1 MATPGGKGGPAQSRS
16 VQSGQAQLN
25 ILRQYIKNLSF
36 KNPKA
41 PRSLAPTETRPAIN
55 VQINVVVVQQL
66 AQTDYEVALKLEGK
80 AENAGSVVFA
90 VELTFAGVFR
100 VQNVPAETLR
110 PLVMIE
116 CPRLLFPFAREI
128 AANAVRDG
136 GYRQAA
142 QPAVRSISPRGAVPL
157 AA

>member
-1 MATPGGKGGPAQSRS
+1 MPLSCESDSSRLPTAALRPPWAS
-16 VQSGQAQLN
+16 AKRLIVRSFY
-25 ILRQYIKNLSF
+25 LRQRRANRSLCEPQRRS
-36 KNPKA
+36 PPPRSSRLGA
-41 PRSLAPTETRPAIN
+41 PRLC
-55 VQINVVVVQQL
+55 
-66 AQTDYEVALKLEGK
+66 G
-80 AENAGSVVFA
+80 FA